1 MSAIGEIMRKFVVS
15 AVSGLLFLLL
25 LTSTAFA
32 APAAA
37 SRNVP
42 FKGTLNAVEVAV
54 FDPAPNTPADSA
66 TGSGNATHLGRFT
79 VSYWVEFDPILPQT
93 GTLYYH
99 FVAANGDSLFSTG
112 LGKGEDVGPNTG
124 HVVETHTI
132 TGGTG
137 RFAGATGNFIIDR
150 LITWTWTATG
160 GTGIS
165 HGTFKGNI
173 VLAKDE

>member
-1 MSAIGEIMRKFVVS
+1 MGAIGEIMRKFIVS
-15 AVSGLLFLLL
+15 ALSGLMFLLL

-42 FKGTLNAVEVAV
+42 FKGTLNAVEIDVINPV
-54 FDPAPNTPADSA
+54 THVESLSGN
-66 TGSGNATHLGRFT
+66 GSGKATHLGRFA
-79 VSYWVEFDPILPQT
+79 VSYRVELDPSIPQV

-112 LGKGEDVGPNTG
+112 SAVGEDVGPNMG

-137 RFAGATGNFIIDR
+137 RFAGAGGSFIIDL

-173 VLAKDE
+173 VLAKNQ

>member
-1 MSAIGEIMRKFVVS
+1 MRKFVVS
-15 AVSGLLFLLL
+15 ALSGLLFLLL

-32 APAAA
+32 TPAAA
-37 SRNVP
+37 KSNVP
-42 FKGTLNAVEVAV
+42 FKGTLNAVEIDVI
-54 FDPAPNTPADSA
+54 DPVTHVESLSGN
-66 TGSGNATHLGRFT
+66 GSGNATHLGRFA
-79 VSYWVEFDPILPQT
+79 VSYRVELDPSNPQV
-93 GTLYYH
+93 GTLYHH

-112 LGKGEDVGPNTG
+112 SAVGEDVGPNMG